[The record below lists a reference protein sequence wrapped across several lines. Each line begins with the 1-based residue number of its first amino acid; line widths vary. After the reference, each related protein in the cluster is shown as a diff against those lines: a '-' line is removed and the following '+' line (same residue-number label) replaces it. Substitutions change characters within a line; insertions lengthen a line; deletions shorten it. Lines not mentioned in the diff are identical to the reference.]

1 MQLLTHF
8 LELRASFEHGVEHEP
23 QPITLDELADRLYCT
38 TRNVKILLK
47 KMMEQGWVY
56 WKPGRGRGNVS
67 EITFL
72 VSSEDMISKQAM
84 ELAGRGDY
92 KGTIEL
98 IHQLGRGE
106 ALQDSFID
114 WLFSFFGYRAVELEE
129 RYKDTLRFPVYKW
142 LVTLDPAHSFYAFD
156 CHLINQIFDTLI
168 VYNPQTTIFEPHLA
182 HYWEVSE
189 DGLHYTFYLRKGV
202 LFHHGREMTAHDV
215 FYTFSRLKELGLSA
229 CQGWMTESIENMTV
243 LNRSAIA
250 IELMQPNVLFLQQL
264 SHSSMAILPEEI
276 CRDNEGIFGRMPIG
290 TGPFRLERNDD
301 YICKLRAFDGYF
313 GVRPHLD
320 QVEIWLLPQDLSE
333 VGPSWDMV
341 QVLCDHTNSR
351 KPVGAVGKDTEW
363 HQIEQSILGCSL
375 LTFNR
380 NKKGPQQDTRFRKA
394 IDLIMDRDRMIE
406 ELGGFRE
413 APASSFLPTLD
424 RKGKEAVSGYRT
436 DFVEAKRLLDEM
448 GYNGEFLHMYIYSNN
463 NEDALWI
470 CEQCSK
476 VGIRIELTTRS
487 KSDMM
492 GLDTIQEADLI
503 FYHICMESDY
513 DLHIIQTL
521 KQSNSYVRAH
531 LNSEQMAWVD
541 AEIDQI
547 LQNASQEARI
557 CKLNALIEVLQEEK
571 SFLFVLHRSQ
581 QTTYHDSIKG
591 VSINDLGWVDFRK
604 IWFTPSV

>member
-1 MQLLTHF
+1 MQILTHF

-23 QPITLDELADRLYCT
+23 QPITLDELAKRMYCS

-47 KMMEQGWVY
+47 KMMELDWIS

-67 EITFL
+67 ELTFL
-72 VSSEDMISKQAM
+72 VTAEDMISKQAM

-114 WLFSFFGYRAVELEE
+114 WLFSYFGYRAVEQDECF
-129 RYKDTLRFPVYKW
+129 KDTLRFPVYNW
-142 LVTLDPAHSFYAFD
+142 LVSLDPAHSFFAFD
-156 CHLINQIFDTLI
+156 CQLMSQIFDTLI
-168 VYNPQTTIFEPHLA
+168 QYNLRTAVVEPHLA
-182 HYWEVSE
+182 HYWEVSQ
-189 DGLHYTFYLRKGV
+189 DGLYYTFYLRKGV

-229 CQGWMTESIENMTV
+229 TQGWMVESIENMTV
-243 LNRSAIA
+243 LNRSSIA
-250 IELMQPNVLFLQQL
+250 IELKQPNVLFLQQL
-264 SHSSMAILPEEI
+264 SHSSMAILPEDI
-276 CRDNEGIFGRMPIG
+276 CRENEGIFGRMPIG

-301 YICKLRAFDGYF
+301 YICKLRAFDSYF

-363 HQIEQSILGCSL
+363 HQIEKSILGCSL

-380 NKKGPQQDTRFRKA
+380 NKKGPQQDIRFRKA
-394 IDLIMDRDRMIE
+394 IDLILDRDRMIM
-406 ELGGFRE
+406 ELGGLRE

-424 RKGKEAVSGYRT
+424 RKGEASNYRT
-436 DFVEAKRLLDEM
+436 DFEEAKRLLEEM
-448 GYNGEFLHMYIYSNN
+448 DYNAEPLRMYIYSNN

-470 CEQCSK
+470 CKQCAK
-476 VGIRIELTTRS
+476 LGVKIELTPRS
-487 KSDMM
+487 KLEMM
-492 GLDTIQEADLI
+492 RLDTIQEADLI
-503 FYHICMESDY
+503 FYHICMESEY

-531 LNSEQMAWVD
+531 LNDERMAWVD
-541 AEIDQI
+541 IEVDQI
-547 LQNASQEARI
+547 LENPNREARI
-557 CKLNALIEVLQEEK
+557 CRLNELIEVLQEEK

>member
-1 MQLLTHF
+1 
-8 LELRASFEHGVEHEP
+8 
-23 QPITLDELADRLYCT
+23 
-38 TRNVKILLK
+38 
-47 KMMEQGWVY
+47 
-56 WKPGRGRGNVS
+56 
-67 EITFL
+67 
-72 VSSEDMISKQAM
+72 
-84 ELAGRGDY
+84 
-92 KGTIEL
+92 
-98 IHQLGRGE
+98 
-106 ALQDSFID
+106 
-114 WLFSFFGYRAVELEE
+114 
-129 RYKDTLRFPVYKW
+129 
-142 LVTLDPAHSFYAFD
+142 
-156 CHLINQIFDTLI
+156 
-168 VYNPQTTIFEPHLA
+168 
-182 HYWEVSE
+182 
-189 DGLHYTFYLRKGV
+189 
-202 LFHHGREMTAHDV
+202 
-215 FYTFSRLKELGLSA
+215 
-229 CQGWMTESIENMTV
+229 MTESIENMTV

-301 YICKLRAFDGYF
+301 YICKLRAFDDYF

-394 IDLIMDRDRMIE
+394 IDLIIDRDRMIE

-424 RKGKEAVSGYRT
+424 SKGTVSGYRT

-448 GYNGEFLHMYIYSNN
+448 GYNDESLYMYIYSNN

-470 CEQCSK
+470 VEQCSK
-476 VGIRIELTTRS
+476 VGIRIVLTTRS

-531 LNSEQMAWVD
+531 LNSEQKAWVD

-547 LQNASQEARI
+547 LQNSSQETRI
-557 CKLNALIEVLQEEK
+557 CKLNELIEVLQGEK

>member
-8 LELRASFEHGVEHEP
+8 LELRASFKHGVEREP
-23 QPITLDELADRLYCT
+23 QPITLDELADRLYCS

-47 KMMEQGWVY
+47 KMSEQNWIS

-67 EITFL
+67 ELTFL

-84 ELAGRGDY
+84 ELASRGDY

-98 IHQLGRGE
+98 IHQLGKGE
-106 ALQDSFID
+106 ALKDSFID
-114 WLFSFFGYRAVELEE
+114 WLFSYFGYRAVEHEE
-129 RYKDTLRFPVYKW
+129 CFKDTLRFPVYKW

-156 CHLINQIFDTLI
+156 FHLINQIFDTLVSYI
-168 VYNPQTTIFEPHLA
+168 PQTMVVEPHLA
-182 HYWEVSE
+182 HYWEISE

-202 LFHHGREMTAHDV
+202 LFHHGREMTADDV
-215 FYTFSRLKELGLSA
+215 YYSFSRLKELGLSA

-243 LNRSAIA
+243 LNRSSIA
-250 IELMQPNVLFLQQL
+250 IELKQRNVLFLQQL
-264 SHSSMAILPEEI
+264 AHSSMAILPEEI
-276 CRDNEGIFGRMPIG
+276 CRDNEEIFGRMPIG

-301 YICKLRAFDGYF
+301 YICKLRAFDSYF

-363 HQIEQSILGCSL
+363 HQIEQSVLGCSL

-380 NKKGPQQDTRFRKA
+380 NKKGPQQDVRFRKA
-394 IDLIMDRDRMIE
+394 IDLIMDRERMIE
-406 ELGGFRE
+406 VLGGFRE
-413 APASSFLPTLD
+413 APASSFLPMLD
-424 RKGKEAVSGYRT
+424 RKGAASVYQT
-436 DFVEAKRLLDEM
+436 DLAEAKRLLNEM
-448 GYNGEFLHMYIYSNN
+448 GYKGETIHMYIYSNN
-463 NEDALWI
+463 NEDAHWI
-470 CEQCSK
+470 CEQSAQ

-487 KSDMM
+487 KADMM
-492 GLDTIQEADLI
+492 QLETIQKADLI

-531 LNSEQMAWVD
+531 LNEERMAWVD
-541 AEIDQI
+541 TEIDHI
-547 LQNASQEARI
+547 LGNPNQDERI
-557 CKLNALIEVLQEEK
+557 CKLNELIEVLQDEK

-591 VSINDLGWVDFRK
+591 VSINALGWVDFRK
-604 IWFTPSV
+604 IWFTPSG

>member
-47 KMMEQGWVY
+47 KMMEQGWVS

-67 EITFL
+67 ELTFL

-98 IHQLGRGE
+98 IHQLGKGE
-106 ALQDSFID
+106 GLQDSFID

-142 LVTLDPAHSFYAFD
+142 FVTLDPAHSFYAFD

-168 VYNPQTTIFEPHLA
+168 VYNPQTTI
-182 HYWEVSE
+182 S
-189 DGLHYTFYLRKGV
+189 
-202 LFHHGREMTAHDV
+202 
-215 FYTFSRLKELGLSA
+215 
-229 CQGWMTESIENMTV
+229 ESIENMTV

-264 SHSSMAILPEEI
+264 SHPSMAILPEDI

-290 TGPFRLERNDD
+290 TGPFRLETNDD

-375 LTFNR
+375 LTFNQNR
-380 NKKGPQQDTRFRKA
+380 KGPQQDTRFRKA

-424 RKGKEAVSGYRT
+424 RKGAASGYRT
-436 DFVEAKRLLDEM
+436 DFAKAKRLLDEM
-448 GYNGEFLHMYIYSNN
+448 GYGGEPLHMYIYSNN

-476 VGIRIELTTRS
+476 IGIRIELTTRS

-492 GLDTIQEADLI
+492 GLGTIQEADLI

-513 DLHIIQTL
+513 DLHII
-521 KQSNSYVRAH
+521 
-531 LNSEQMAWVD
+531 
-541 AEIDQI
+541 
-547 LQNASQEARI
+547 
-557 CKLNALIEVLQEEK
+557 
-571 SFLFVLHRSQ
+571 
-581 QTTYHDSIKG
+581 
-591 VSINDLGWVDFRK
+591 
-604 IWFTPSV
+604 